1 MCQFHHRHSI
11 FCIVPPHMLRRIAER
26 GTPEQR
32 AVANRSLAI
41 DETLR
46 AMRVARGAGPSP
58 AAPPSVGDTGPQ
70 TQRSIF
76 NANSSQVLP
85 GTLVRSEGQGPTGD
99 AAIDEAYDGLGDTYD
114 FYFDKSRPQLDR

>member
-58 AAPPSVGDTGPQ
+58 AGPPSVGDTGAQ
-70 TQRSIF
+70 RQRSIF

-85 GTLVRSEGQGPTGD
+85 GTRRPQRRPGSDGRCRDRRSLRWARRHLRFLLRQV
-99 AAIDEAYDGLGDTYD
+99 
-114 FYFDKSRPQLDR
+114 RPQLDR